1 MVTGMVAAKL
11 DGVTFSLNV
20 TSTFTTFVGPQK
32 LLAQPVLLKAMLLM
46 VGAEVSTK
54 TPVVVG
60 GVKVRVASLLALSRR
75 VPPFNCTG
83 EVTAMPS
90 VSLSPLWVI

>member
-32 LLAQPVLLKAMLLM
+32 LLAQPVLLKAMPVM
-46 VGAEVSTK
+46 VGAAVSA
-54 TPVVVG
+54 VML
-60 GVKVRVASLLALSRR
+60 GVMTAAWAKMAVLPALSCR
-75 VPPFNCTG
+75 VPIRALA
-83 EVTAMPS
+83 AMVMAPLS
-90 VSLSPLWVI
+90 VLWMV